1 MTGGRIRIQIILFW
15 IYKYGTI
22 SVTII
27 YNNKYDSRI
36 NPGNQYKDIRRGTS
50 VTIRLP
56 GQRKLIK
63 KAKLTFNI
71 IIRKNKRGW
80 PSEFDK
86 LCTRSQSCSNTISH
100 ILG

>member
-1 MTGGRIRIQIILFW
+1 MHFDPLLIIKLSRQVLTFCVHITDTLPDIFCLNLPKYIRRIRIRIILFW

-36 NPGNQYKDIRRGTS
+36 NPGNRYKDIRRGTS

-56 GQRKLIK
+56 GQRKLI
-63 KAKLTFNI
+63 
-71 IIRKNKRGW
+71 NKI
-80 PSEFDK
+80 D
-86 LCTRSQSCSNTISH
+86 I
-100 ILG
+100 